1 MIKGTIKD
9 GHIIDTRIEGTVV
22 DLANDVV
29 GLVECIYRQMKGD
42 SEDCAEAFKE
52 MIQEALGK
60 DGMVW
65 AKNMGIA
72 EGEFTKAVLDM
83 IKEKWKE

>member
-9 GHIIDTRIEGTVV
+9 GHVIDTRIEGTVV
-22 DLANDVV
+22 DLANDVA

-83 IKEKWKE
+83 IKEKWEE